1 MAGGEFRL
9 GTDSI
14 YMADD
19 GHIRPKGTSLKS
31 WITWLRFER
40 KTPGSESFQLLMRI
54 ARRKL
59 GLATGTI
66 AGSGA
71 TSTTT
76 VGYTAATVGV
86 DTLLNSVPELK
97 KVANVRGEQ

>member
-59 GLATGTI
+59 GLTI
-66 AGSGA
+66 D
-71 TSTTT
+71 
-76 VGYTAATVGV
+76 
-86 DTLLNSVPELK
+86 DTLTPAQRDNGLLLRRMLDDLYWVMSYSRWQDDRFFPLF
-97 KVANVRGEQ
+97 RD

>member
-59 GLATGTI
+59 GLADLS
-66 AGSGA
+66 AGDAGLEHLA
-71 TSTTT
+71 VACRIVTTASALDFLPA
-76 VGYTAATVGV
+76 VLTAGRKSNAQ
-86 DTLLNSVPELK
+86 L
-97 KVANVRGEQ
+97 

>member
-59 GLATGTI
+59 GLTAINTSRAGPPDARPEWSTRRPRDLARPRRTG
-66 AGSGA
+66 AG
-71 TSTTT
+71 TDFD
-76 VGYTAATVGV
+76 AA
-86 DTLLNSVPELK
+86 
-97 KVANVRGEQ
+97 